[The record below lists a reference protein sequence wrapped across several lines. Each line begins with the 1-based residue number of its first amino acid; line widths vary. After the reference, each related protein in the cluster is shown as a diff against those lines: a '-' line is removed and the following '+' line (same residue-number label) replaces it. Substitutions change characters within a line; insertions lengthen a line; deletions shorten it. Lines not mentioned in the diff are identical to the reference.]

1 MIEYTPSFKEWKNCC
16 FFFKSSPEDMFI
28 GFRER
33 EGGREREGDRHKYE
47 RETDW
52 LPPALSLMGDQT
64 HKLPVNGMM
73 L

>member
-1 MIEYTPSFKEWKNCC
+1 MNTLPVSRNGRTVV

-33 EGGREREGDRHKYE
+33 EGGREREGDRHRYE

-52 LPPALSLMGDQT
+52 LPSALSLMGDQT

>member
-1 MIEYTPSFKEWKNCC
+1 
-16 FFFKSSPEDMFI
+16 MFI

-52 LPPALSLMGDQT
+52 LPSALSLMGDQT